1 MIYLGDKKAK
11 SIYLGDK
18 KLNKIYLG
26 DKLVWQKTK
35 LTPPIIYKTVDLGL
49 PSGTL

>member
-11 SIYLGDK
+11 NIYLGDK

-26 DKLVWQKTK
+26 DKLVWQKTE
-35 LTPPIIYKTVDLGL
+35 LTPHN
-49 PSGTL
+49 

>member
-26 DKLVWQKTK
+26 DKLVWQETEF
-35 LTPPIIYKTVDLGL
+35 TPIVYEAVDLGL
-49 PSGTL
+49 PSGTK

>member
-11 SIYLGDK
+11 NIYLGDK

-26 DKLVWQKTK
+26 DKLVWQETEFTHNS
-35 LTPPIIYKTVDLGL
+35 L
-49 PSGTL
+49 